1 MRCAPPI
8 VLLLAVVA
16 LAAEKTPWIE
26 VRSANFIVV
35 GNTGAKQARRIAGQF
50 EQIRAVF
57 KNSLKMKVDP
67 GKPVIVLALKD
78 ENSMRELIPEYWAT
92 KGSVHPAGV
101 FFAGTEKH
109 YVILRTDTQGENP
122 FHVLYHEYVHMLV
135 DLNYRRLPLW
145 LNEGLADFY
154 GNSVL
159 GEKEVG
165 LGRPSASALHTLN
178 STKLMPLALLLTVDH
193 GSPFYNEAEK
203 ANVFYAESW
212 ALVHYLELGRRDRP
226 GLLNAYFQ
234 LLQKDVDPV
243 DAAAQAFG
251 DLKILEKDLDRYAGQ
266 TAFYY
271 VKMKAPADVQEET
284 LPVRDLSAGET
295 ALAQGEF
302 VLRRG
307 RRKEAQALLEEAVR
321 LEPKLAAAHEAMG
334 FFHYQSGDRMAAA
347 RDLARAVELDSRNF
361 LVHYYTALLAG
372 QGGVEADEPAREAS
386 LRRAIELN
394 PNFAPAHDALAGAL
408 IRNDRNKEEALKL
421 ITRAVQLEPGV
432 TNYWLNLVQALLEL
446 NRAKEARRLAE
457 RLSAE
462 ARNQEEQLRARTMM
476 RDVEQYE
483 RAEAAMVAARDKV
496 RADSAGPRP
505 RPQADQPHVEG
516 TVTATICRTP
526 AVLEV
531 YLDNGS
537 KYKSFDFRK
546 LDVSSSVWKPPNDFD
561 VCRQLKGMTVWVFHK
576 PISDARF
583 AGEITAMEIKKTQ

>member
-1 MRCAPPI
+1 MRYARI
-8 VLLLAVVA
+8 AVLLLAA
-16 LAAEKTPWIE
+16 FAGNAQRPPWIE

-35 GNTGAKQARRIAGQF
+35 GNTSAKQARRIAGQF

-57 KNSLKMKVDP
+57 KNALKMKVDP
-67 GKPVIVLALKD
+67 GKPVIVLAMKD
-78 ENSMRELIPEYWAT
+78 ENSMRALIPEYWET
-92 KGSVHPAGV
+92 KGRVHPAGV
-101 FFAGTEKH
+101 FFPGTEKH
-109 YVILRTDTQGENP
+109 HVILRTDTEGENP
-122 FHVLYHEYVHMLV
+122 FQVIYHEYVHMLV

-165 LGRPSASALHTLN
+165 LGRASASALQVLN
-178 STKLMPLALLLTVDH
+178 STKRMPLALLLTVDH
-193 GSPFYNEAEK
+193 GSPFYNEADK

-234 LLQKDVDPV
+234 LLQKDVDSV
-243 DAAAQAFG
+243 DAATQAFG
-251 DLKILEKDLDRYAGQ
+251 DLKTLERDLDRYAGQ
-266 TAFYY
+266 STFYY
-271 VKMKAPADVQEET
+271 ARLKAPADVQEET
-284 LPVRDLSAGET
+284 LPVRELSTGET
-295 ALAQGEF
+295 ALAQGDF

-334 FFHYQSGDRMAAA
+334 FLHYQSGDRVAAA
-347 RDLARAVELDSRNF
+347 RELARAVELDSRNF

-372 QGGVEADEPAREAS
+372 QGGDEVDEPAREAS

-408 IRNDRNKEEALKL
+408 IRNDRNKDEALKL

-457 RLSAE
+457 KLSVE
-462 ARNQEEQLRARTMM
+462 ARNQEEQQRAKMM
-476 RDVEQYE
+476 LRDVEQYE

-496 RADSAGPRP
+496 RADSAGARP
-505 RPQADQPHVEG
+505 RPQADQPHAEG

-531 YLDNGS
+531 YLDSGS

-546 LDVSSSVWKPPNDFD
+546 LDVVSTVWKPPGDFD
-561 VCRQLKGMTVWVFHK
+561 VCRHLKGMTVWVFHK

-583 AGEITAMEIKKTQ
+583 AGEITAIEVKKTQ

>member
-1 MRCAPPI
+1 MRVACSA
-8 VLLLAVVA
+8 VLLLAA
-16 LAAEKTPWIE
+16 FASAADKSPWIE
-26 VRSANFIVV
+26 VRSANFIVT
-35 GNTGAKQARRIAGQF
+35 GNAGAKQTRRIAGQF

-57 KNSLKMKVDP
+57 KSALKMKVDP

-78 ENSMRELIPEYWAT
+78 EESMRALIPEYWAT

-101 FFAGTEKH
+101 FFAGTDKH
-109 YVILRTDTQGENP
+109 YVILRTDSPGENP
-122 FHVLYHEYVHMLV
+122 FQVLYHEYVHMLV
-135 DLNYRRLPLW
+135 DLNYRSLPLW

-165 LGRPSASALHTLN
+165 LGRPSASALRVLN
-178 STKLMPLALLLTVDH
+178 SVKPMPLALLLTVDH
-193 GSPFYNEAEK
+193 GSPFYNEADK

-234 LLQKDVDPV
+234 LLQKDMDPV

-251 DLKILEKDLDRYAGQ
+251 DLKALERELDRYAGQ
-266 TAFYY
+266 TTFYY
-271 VKMKAPADVQEET
+271 AKVKAPADVQEET
-284 LPVRDLSAGET
+284 LPVRELSAGET
-295 ALAQGEF
+295 ALVQGDF

-307 RRKEAQALLEEAVR
+307 RRKEAQAMLEEALR

-334 FFHYQSGDRMAAA
+334 FFHYQSGDRAAA
-347 RDLARAVELDSRNF
+347 TREFAAAIELDSRNF
-361 LVHYYTALLAG
+361 LVHYYTALQAG
-372 QGGVEADEPAREAS
+372 PGVDVDEAAREAS

-408 IRNDRNKEEALKL
+408 MRNDRNKDEALKL
-421 ITRAVQLEPGV
+421 ITRAVQLEPGA
-432 TNYWLNLVQALLEL
+432 TNYWLNLVQVLLDM
-446 NRAKEARRLAE
+446 NRVKEARRLAE
-457 RLSAE
+457 KLSAE
-462 ARNQEEQLRARTMM
+462 ARNQEEQQRAKMM
-476 RDVEQYE
+476 LRDVEQHE
-483 RAEAAMVAARDKV
+483 REEAAAVAVRDKV

-505 RPQADQPHVEG
+505 RPQPDQPHVEG

-531 YLDNGS
+531 YLDSGS

-546 LDVSSSVWKPPNDFD
+546 LDVFSSVWKPPGDFD
-561 VCRQLKGMTVWVFHK
+561 VCRQLKGMVVWVFHK

-583 AGEITAMEIKKTQ
+583 AGEITALEVKKTP